1 MRRSVLE
8 QEQTRKA
15 KTRLGMLQHAEQISS
30 QRQPNLPIIR
40 RPSLFVIWLQRLQMK
55 GVEGL
60 RRRKLVSIAVD

>member
-1 MRRSVLE
+1 
-8 QEQTRKA
+8 
-15 KTRLGMLQHAEQISS
+15 MLQHAEQISS

-40 RPSLFVIWLQRLQMK
+40 RLSLFVIWLQRLQMK